1 MRLLGMTQAVR
12 QEREAASEALG
23 ERHFPLSFASL
34 RIAAAARAA
43 VAAGFPEPDAI
54 AVVSRGYHIAWIPAR
69 GAAVGRC
76 RLTVSKPELKLR
88 LVSTLDTEM

>member
-12 QEREAASEALG
+12 KERQAASEARG

-69 GAAVGRC
+69 GAAGKELLFPGRAGT
-76 RLTVSKPELKLR
+76 RQHLFPTG
-88 LVSTLDTEM
+88 T